1 MRPRGIDVRS
11 IKKVAPTCVTC
22 KTGAIS
28 IVGAAVGVSVGVAVG
43 VSVGVAV
50 GVSVGVASSVVVLV
64 AVGVGRGERV
74 VLKNI
79 GGAAEG

>member
-1 MRPRGIDVRS
+1 MMMVLMRPRGIDVRS
-11 IKKVAPTCVTC
+11 QMKVAPTCVTC
-22 KTGAIS
+22 KTGAI
-28 IVGAAVGVSVGVAVG
+28 IMVGVAVG

-50 GVSVGVASSVVVLV
+50 GVSVGGVVVSVVVLV